1 MKTFIVTVAAIILI
15 MVFPMQNVQDIVNSH
30 KIERFDEI
38 VYSACQKA
46 RTDGMFTE
54 SNISEMKDSILSEFP
69 DVSEDEIIIEVTTS
83 IKYKKFELDKRET
96 INYRIGVP
104 IKKIVSLGKFLGI
117 EDKDNRCDYITEGY
131 VLSEVVEK

>member
-1 MKTFIVTVAAIILI
+1 MKTFIVTIAAVVLL

-46 RTDGMFTE
+46 RTDGRFTE
-54 SNISEMKDSILSEFP
+54 SNIFQLKSDILAEFP

-83 IKYKKFELDKRET
+83 MKYKRFEFDTRET
-96 INYRIGVP
+96 ISYRIGIP
-104 IKKIVSLGKFLGI
+104 IKRIVNLGKFLGI
-117 EDKDNRCDYITEGY
+117 EDEDNRFDYTMEGY
-131 VLSEVVEK
+131 VLSEAVE